1 METRED
7 LWGGSSAA
15 ALAGSRG
22 AVLGRRNY
30 LAPSLLTALGAC
42 GEHFGHV
49 RVPTA
54 LVVPG
59 ADGWPKEARGLN
71 LGRKVSG
78 LRQQK
83 KRDTLPQEDVA
94 QLETLNFVWDMYD

>member
-1 METRED
+1 MKRYHTRHGSRELRISARLGRYSCNPFLKVWFLETRED

-30 LAPSLLTALGAC
+30 LAPSLLTVLGAC

-54 LVVPG
+54 
-59 ADGWPKEARGLN
+59 
-71 LGRKVSG
+71 
-78 LRQQK
+78 
-83 KRDTLPQEDVA
+83 
-94 QLETLNFVWDMYD
+94 